1 MKNTKKIIFFKK
13 RHSNRKK
20 NMRSCVDKEKAGKL
34 SMYEALRACF
44 QERAFCVCFMQKDS
58 DMISG
63 LLKMPKTKTLW
74 SIWNRR
80 WIYF

>member
-1 MKNTKKIIFFKK
+1 
-13 RHSNRKK
+13 
-20 NMRSCVDKEKAGKL
+20 MRSCVDKEKAGKL

-63 LLKMPKTKTLW
+63 LLKMPKIGDGFIFEEFILFSFKLFLYVHIKN
-74 SIWNRR
+74 S
-80 WIYF
+80 F